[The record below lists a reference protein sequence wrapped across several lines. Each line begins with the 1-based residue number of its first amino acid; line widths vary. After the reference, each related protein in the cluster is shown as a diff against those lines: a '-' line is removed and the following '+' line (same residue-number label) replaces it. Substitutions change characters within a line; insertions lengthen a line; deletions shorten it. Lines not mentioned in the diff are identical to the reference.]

1 MNKNR
6 YRYLVKSI
14 RNVDFKCNKILR
26 VLEVMR
32 SESKDTMLDSI
43 KESARDM
50 FLSSLKERRRIE
62 GHD

>member
-50 FLSSLKERRRIE
+50 FLSSLNEHRRIE

>member
-14 RNVDFKCNKILR
+14 RTVDFKCNKILR

-43 KESARDM
+43 KDSARDM